1 MDRLEGLGFGGGK
14 PIGGTGPEDVHCLN
28 CSSIPLQKKLSSRP
42 HAVLRACQSSVQQF
56 NIACSSSTG
65 NDHSYRCF
73 HPFHRLAGGRASGR
87 AGGRAGGFGSNH
99 GVIQRPSASCD
110 ALQGLSETSKVRNS
124 TQILRDSCLT
134 KSHQM
139 RAPLCGE
146 EQEKKT

>member
-1 MDRLEGLGFGGGK
+1 MPFCGH
-14 PIGGTGPEDVHCLN
+14 V
-28 CSSIPLQKKLSSRP
+28 SR
-42 HAVLRACQSSVQQF
+42 QF
-56 NIACSSSTG
+56 NSSTSLVQVPQG
-65 NDHSYRCF
+65 TTIAIVVFTRF
-73 HPFHRLAGGRASGR
+73 TVWR
-87 AGGRAGGFGSNH
+87 AGGRAGGRVWLKLGSNH

-124 TQILRDSCLT
+124 TQILRDSCVT